1 MAAEINSWW
10 EDEKEIEKLAS
21 QGLSLEQV
29 EAVIKEASRQNELK
43 NVYAD
48 FDAAGRIMAHAY
60 YDELMK
66 IAQAKVAEIDE
77 KVSQEETPAEEKKK
91 LSAVKELLHGKTE

>member
-1 MAAEINSWW
+1 MSDTKLWW
-10 EDEKEIEKLAS
+10 EDEAEIEKLAS
-21 QGLSLEQV
+21 KGLSLDQV

-66 IAQAKVAEIDE
+66 IAQAKVTELDE
-77 KVSQEETPAEEKKK
+77 TIAKPETPDIEKQK
-91 LSAVKELLHGKTE
+91 LAALKELLHGNG